1 MVTPIEQIAQ
11 QREAIRKAQE
21 RARQIEARKPTR
33 RELLKMTL
41 AQKIRRQLEE
51 RRIEKISQRELSKIS
66 KYEKEFETKATKYE
80 KELGIYGKSLAERQA
95 EQQAYKQATGMYE
108 KGISS
113 AWLSL
118 GKPTSYQIKVRKYLR
133 EFEKEGRIYG
143 KPSSTPTWETQAKG
157 TYDPK
162 TGIYISPEGLGYS
175 MAEQY
180 VPTRTRVIGKK
191 TFGLLQKP
199 TFDVPSSI
207 KLKGEIYDPK
217 SQVYRASL
225 YGIGAGGTQLER
237 IPTYE
242 ERIKIKEAQEKP
254 EKWKKYIEDPTGKR
268 ALETPKDVF
277 GEQYTYKELYKAGA
291 LPTIVRK
298 AAAKTGLFFVE
309 AGERITGGEVPPK
322 MKTLTAQAI
331 GTLFLFSGFSPAM
344 RTGTYSEQQ
353 LISKKLRKNRFDKLA
368 EELGMSEEE
377 LARGLK
383 TKIEQDLIKKTTRK
397 EQLKYL
403 KKLKDTITDPI
414 AKENFN
420 RFVKELE
427 GKQIIKPVKVDVAQL
442 GEYKPIT
449 GEIAIEIPKDIPVE
463 KIGVMA
469 IDPSKVRDVSW
480 MGEKAKVDQIQE
492 PLSMNIF
499 QEVSKAK
506 PLISTAALR
515 LKELQKE
522 KLVTK
527 PKQIFIQPLKEI
539 SKVKQTQLQRQ
550 AQRQRQAQLQRQ
562 IQRERLAQIQK
573 QVQISKLRAKLKPK
587 LKIPVPFKFGEAIK
601 KVTKM
606 VKERPKEFKVF
617 VTKFG
622 KEVEIGI
629 RKTKKEAEKLLR
641 KELFGTLRAGGG
653 IKVEGKKLKAEEIK
667 LDFGFRKSK
676 VDPFK
681 IVEKKERRLK
691 RGTQEVPELLFFKS
705 RSKGLKKKKDIFGL

>member
-51 RRIEKISQRELSKIS
+51 RRIKKISQRELSKIS

-80 KELGIYGKSLAERQA
+80 KELGIYGKSLAERQL
-95 EQQAYKQATGMYE
+95 ETQAYKQATGMYK

-322 MKTLTAQAI
+322 MKKQTAQAI
-331 GTLFLFSGFSPAM
+331 GTLFLFAGFSPAM
-344 RTGTYSEQQ
+344 RTGTYSEE
-353 LISKKLRKNRFDKLA
+353 ISKQLSKTKFDKLKELLGKA
-368 EELGMSEEE
+368 EKQIAEQKTLKEQAKI
-377 LARGLK
+377 LKQIKDGLK
-383 TKIEQDLIKKTTRK
+383 TPEQIKNYNLWVKSLK
-397 EQLKYL
+397 EK
-403 KKLKDTITDPI
+403 
-414 AKENFN
+414 
-420 RFVKELE
+420 
-427 GKQIIKPVKVDVAQL
+427 GIIHSVKVDVAQL
-442 GEYKPIT
+442 GEYKPAVT

-681 IVEKKERRLK
+681 IEKKKERRLK